1 MIRLSQNVRFVR
13 VILYHGNKNMRSGTT
28 CPACFILAV
37 PDITAGGVTAG
48 NHFLQG
54 GERIVMQE
62 RVQMIDY
69 A

>member
-1 MIRLSQNVRFVR
+1 MSLTFDVAYGIMFSWTHAERDNLPRMF
-13 VILYHGNKNMRSGTT
+13 
-28 CPACFILAV
+28 CLAV

-48 NHFLQG
+48 NRFLQG
-54 GERIVMQE
+54 GARTVMQE

>member
-1 MIRLSQNVRFVR
+1 
-13 VILYHGNKNMRSGTT
+13 MRSGTT

-48 NHFLQG
+48 SFLQG
-54 GERIVMQE
+54 GERIVTQE

>member
-28 CPACFILAV
+28 CPACFVLAV

-48 NHFLQG
+48 NRFYKEG
-54 GERIVMQE
+54 RGVWAKARES
-62 RVQMIDY
+62 
-69 A
+69 